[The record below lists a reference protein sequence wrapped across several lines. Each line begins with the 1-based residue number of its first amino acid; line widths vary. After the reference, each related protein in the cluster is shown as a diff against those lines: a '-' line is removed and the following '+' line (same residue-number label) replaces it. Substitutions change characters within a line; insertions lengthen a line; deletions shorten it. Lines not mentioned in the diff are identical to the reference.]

1 MKKLFITALML
12 PISVASIAFYGVN
25 AQNTVPKSE
34 NAENSNLTEKEQAKL
49 DKELEGRVAG
59 PARSCIQLRD
69 QRNFKA
75 ISDDVLIFS
84 SSKNAKTIY
93 VNKPRNGCHGAKRH
107 SLTYQRPD
115 TALCNGN
122 IASVVDFQ
130 ANITVSS
137 CAFSKFVPYTK
148 TK

>member
-25 AQNTVPKSE
+25 AQNTV
-34 NAENSNLTEKEQAKL
+34 AENSTLTEKEQAKL

-69 QRNFKA
+69 QKNYRA

-84 SSKNAKTIY
+84 SSRNAKTIY
-93 VNKPRNGCHGAKRH
+93 VNRPQNGCRGAKRDT
-107 SLTYQRPD
+107 LTYQRPD
-115 TALCNGN
+115 TALCHGN

-137 CAFSKFVPYTK
+137 CALGKFIPYTK
-148 TK
+148 TDK